1 VTTSKCSNTP
11 SANNAIAMN
20 ELNKLPES
28 LALDV
33 VKAYLNVATVLVNE
47 RRTPNPSASTTQSH
61 CQ

>member
-1 VTTSKCSNTP
+1 
-11 SANNAIAMN
+11 MN

-47 RRTPNPSASTTQSH
+47 APGNEEVLIFTRAMM
-61 CQ
+61 